1 MTVTFRLSARAQRDL
16 RHMAPADQRRIL
28 AGLQRLAETG
38 HGDITALRGEWKG
51 SFRPRIGKWR
61 AFFRQVAPGVC
72 EVYRIDNRGE
82 AY

>member
-1 MTVTFRLSARAQRDL
+1 VTVTFRLSPRAQRDL

-38 HGDITALRGEWKG
+38 HGDITALRGEWEG
-51 SFRPRIGKWR
+51 SFRLRIGKWR
-61 AFFRQVAPGVC
+61 AFFRQVAPGVS
-72 EVYRIDNRGE
+72 EVYRIDNRGQ